1 MFDVV
6 VEAEEVPLGFYG
18 FFLVYLQKFLYKE
31 QAEPPDLQRLARAWT
46 YLWPVNLQKLP
57 HCSDCA

>member
-31 QAEPPDLQRLARAWT
+31 QAEPPGSSALSPRMDLPMASKPPKASTLF
-46 YLWPVNLQKLP
+46 
-57 HCSDCA
+57 